1 MKDELEAS
9 LRNALASP
17 DPGEDFAARVLARL
31 PDETVVPLTTV
42 RQRRRQLRTVWL
54 PTALAATVLLG
65 IGMDQHHR
73 HEEERAAGL
82 EAKTQLLVALR
93 ITGEQLDRTTHRL
106 QESNP

>member
-17 DPGEDFAARVLARL
+17 DPGEDFAERVLARL
-31 PDETVVPLTTV
+31 PDETVAPLATA
-42 RQRRRQLRTVWL
+42 RQRRRLQVAWL

-65 IGMDQHHR
+65 IGLDQHHR